1 MEIGE
6 FNRPLPQER
15 MRRQTQIVIAAEV
28 DELPTFGDNGR
39 PLAGLQ
45 GPQRAQLPLLS
56 AARQL
61 AIDKI

>member
-1 MEIGE
+1 
-6 FNRPLPQER
+6 

-39 PLAGLQ
+39 PLPGLQ
-45 GPQRAQLPLLS
+45 GPQRAQLPLFS